1 MAFNITT
8 TGTIPEVSFDDLGQR
23 TLTHPITI
31 DLQQEYTIE
40 ELFESDSIQNAL
52 VSGSISVVHNG
63 VSVSDLND
71 YRVRVSENVINN
83 ISNTTGNNTGDE
95 TTASIQSKRPIKTIG
110 GQSLEG
116 LGNILI
122 APNGVQSVTGDGV
135 DNTDPDN
142 PVLSF
147 PNASQVPNAFD
158 KSTDDASD
166 INMAGSTQTV
176 QNKIGS
182 IQNETDLNTAKRHD
196 PVTVVNGTGINLSL
210 VNQEISANLTNTG
223 VTAGSYTSAN
233 LTVNNKGRITA
244 ISNGNTG
251 GITNQERQ
259 ILRGEVTA
267 LSTVPVS
274 VNNPNPQQTVP
285 MTVLVGANTLGYSI
299 GGSFGVPM
307 TVLVG
312 ANTLGYSIGGSFG
325 IVIPLTGYYE
335 ISASLNFA
343 SSSNNRTNPFIEIL
357 SNGVPILGFKG
368 FAYTRQ
374 ASINDGTCSVASRIT
389 QNQLI
394 AASEIT
400 MRITYQGT
408 TGVSAISVPLE
419 TYLTLT
425 YKGN

>member
-299 GGSFGVPM
+299 GGSFG
-307 TVLVG
+307 
-312 ANTLGYSIGGSFG
+312 